1 MKLKHYSVSPNFNF
15 QKEWDYSVFSIPR
28 GDKPNGF
35 WVSVEGE
42 DDWRNWC
49 ETEEWRT
56 ESLDNEYD
64 VVLSD
69 SANILYLNSDQDILE
84 FTREYLDTKTDPL
97 SIAERRAGIRVWDS
111 TRYILWN
118 DLRKKYDGIIIAPYQ
133 WSCRLSKETEWYYTW
148 DVASGCIWNLSAI
161 SSVTAVNDNSQKL
174 HVL

>member
-15 QKEWDYSVFSIPR
+15 QKEWDYSVFSVRR

-49 ETEEWRT
+49 EAEEWRI

-69 SANILYLNSDQDILE
+69 FANILYLNSAQDILE
-84 FTREYLDTKTDPL
+84 FTIEYLDTESNPL
-97 SIAERRAGIRVWDS
+97 PWKS
-111 TRYILWN
+111 TRYILWD

-133 WSCRLSKETEWYYTW
+133 WSCSMSKETEWYYGW
-148 DVASGCIWNLSAI
+148 DVASGCIWNLSAV
-161 SSVTAVNDNSQKL
+161 SSVTAVKNNSQKL